1 MDVTAS
7 LGGLGGRPKGHA
19 SDNLLGLQA
28 ENAAFT
34 TAKNLIFG
42 VIYSPWIYLAAAMIV
57 ILYGTTTIW
66 S

>member
-7 LGGLGGRPKGHA
+7 LGGLGVRPKKDA
-19 SDNLLGLQA
+19 SNRILGLQA

-42 VIYSPWIYLAAAMIV
+42 VIYSPWIYLAAAMVV